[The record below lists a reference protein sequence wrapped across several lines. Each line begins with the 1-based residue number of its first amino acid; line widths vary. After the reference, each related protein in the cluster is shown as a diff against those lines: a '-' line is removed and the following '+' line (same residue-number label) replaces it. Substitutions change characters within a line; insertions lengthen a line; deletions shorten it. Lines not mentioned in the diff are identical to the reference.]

1 MTTFPRNHDDTEIPL
16 SAGARSVMRSTVT
29 AESDNRAGKASLVAL
44 ACTVVLGLSI
54 GAVWLF
60 DGTTSSV
67 PYSVSVVAPRSRAE
81 ILEACDAH
89 VRTAE
94 SEARAAVD
102 RHAAEFASSI
112 EARKVGAA
120 AFSRDLVSWGS
131 KWRVVKQYLPF
142 TDSDGHRKY
151 VEGQFA
157 QHIFSEAEIADAT
170 QLGVTGGLKDLE
182 AIENRLAVQLRSEID
197 GRPVSAAKISTVE
210 RQFASAMEQVA
221 SASQWDAAKTVGN
234 LAVAEVAAAI
244 GTQVFVRLGVSA
256 GILGAGAAN
265 SWWTLGGGLLLGL
278 AVDGLWQWID
288 DPAGDIERETLL
300 ALEQLAVD
308 GSAAL
313 RGELGAVVSERHT
326 LWNQAVQEMVP

>member
-1 MTTFPRNHDDTEIPL
+1 MTMLPIGYDNTGIPPR
-16 SAGARSVMRSTVT
+16 AGARSVMQSIVT
-29 AESDNRAGKASLVAL
+29 AESDNWVGKAPLTAL
-44 ACTVVLGLSI
+44 AGTVVLGLSV

-60 DGTTSSV
+60 DGTTSAV
-67 PYSVSVVAPRSRAE
+67 PYSVSAVAPRSRAE

-89 VRTAE
+89 VRAAE
-94 SEARAAVD
+94 VEASAAVD
-102 RHAAEFASSI
+102 RHAAEFASFI
-112 EARKVGAA
+112 EERKVGAA

-182 AIENRLAVQLRSEID
+182 AIENRLAVELRSEID

-210 RQFASAMEQVA
+210 RQFAAAMEQVT
-221 SASQWDAAKTVGN
+221 SALQWDAAKTVGN
-234 LAVAEVAAAI
+234 LAVAEVAATI

-278 AVDGLWQWID
+278 AVDGLWQWVD
-288 DPAGDIERETLL
+288 DPAGDIERETVL

-313 RGELGAVVSERHT
+313 RGELGAVVTERRR
-326 LWNQAVQEMVP
+326 LWDQAVQEMVP